1 MPSFLSHFFANE
13 SIAACTNE
21 TPSCASNF
29 VQYVTKFRVNTR
41 KLLNARFQC
50 ANSLKNSAN
59 KNKKKKTVSIPCAK
73 KCCYSSQLI
82 LKYVQ
87 YFTFLSIV
95 FEKQISAA
103 FGSVQTEKISF

>member
-29 VQYVTKFRVNTR
+29 VQYVSKFRVNTR

-59 KNKKKKTVSIPCAK
+59 ENKKKTK
-73 KCCYSSQLI
+73 L
-82 LKYVQ
+82 
-87 YFTFLSIV
+87 
-95 FEKQISAA
+95 
-103 FGSVQTEKISF
+103 

>member
-13 SIAACTNE
+13 SIAACTKE

-29 VQYVTKFRVNTR
+29 VQYVSKFRVNTR

-59 KNKKKKTVSIPCAK
+59 ESKKKTK
-73 KCCYSSQLI
+73 L
-82 LKYVQ
+82 
-87 YFTFLSIV
+87 
-95 FEKQISAA
+95 
-103 FGSVQTEKISF
+103 